1 MKLPRVLIVDD
12 DERICFVATRAL
24 ETVALCDTA
33 HDVGQATRALRRQQ
47 YDLVLVDLSLPGP
60 SGMNLL
66 DELRSQWPQT
76 VAVMLSGATDLA
88 VASEAL
94 HRGAL
99 GYVLKPFRVRDLRIQ
114 VTAALAAAGRST
126 HAARISARAR
136 IVARFADRLDRGGD
150 IACVVVDLEHLSLL
164 SASYGLEAIEPLCD
178 CVERRLCDF
187 DPSIEMLGR
196 LGPSTFAATFADRT
210 AAGLTHAAYALHRTL
225 AVPAVIEDQRIPV
238 AARVGLAIPS
248 PGERADAIITLAE
261 TAVSAARDCGKPFV
275 VYDGDRRNSARAQ
288 QELLADIATA
298 IHRSRLH
305 VAYQPQFDLVT
316 RQCVGFEALARWR
329 HPTRGDVAPSVFI
342 PLAERMDL
350 IHELGTHV
358 LRTATTDLA
367 RLRHN
372 HDTTTP
378 RVSVNASTAELRDE
392 NYPDRMRNA
401 LEDADLPPSALRLEI
416 TESLALDE
424 SDDVRHV
431 LAGIQALGVQLS
443 VNDFGTGYSSFST
456 LTRVPWA
463 EIKLDQSLTT
473 QCRTPTGQE
482 MLRAVI
488 NFGTALDID
497 IVAEGIETTD
507 DLDTLCALGCPYGQ
521 GYLLG
526 HPTPILAD
534 GRAMSRGAAWE
545 HRSEELRTARNN
557 LSRCRT

>member
-1 MKLPRVLIVDD
+1 MTLPRLLIVDD
-12 DERICFVATRAL
+12 DERLCFVATRAL
-24 ETVALCDTA
+24 ETVAFCDTA
-33 HDVGQATRALRRQQ
+33 HDVGQATRALRRQH

-66 DELRSQWPQT
+66 DELRCQWPQT

-88 VASEAL
+88 VATEAL
-94 HRGAL
+94 QRGAL
-99 GYVLKPFRVRDLRIQ
+99 GYVMKPFRVRDLRIQ
-114 VTAALAAAGRST
+114 VTAALAAARRSS
-126 HAARISARAR
+126 HAARVSARAR
-136 IVARFADRLDRGGD
+136 VVARLAGLVDRGGNV
-150 IACVVVDLEHLSLL
+150 ACVVVDLEHLSLL
-164 SASYGLEAIEPLCD
+164 SANYGLEAIEPLCD
-178 CVERRLCDF
+178 CVEQRLCDF

-196 LGPSTFAATFADRT
+196 LGPATFAATFPDRT
-210 AAGLTHAAYALHRTL
+210 AASLTHAAYALHRTL
-225 AVPAVIEDQRIPV
+225 AAPAVIEGQRIPI
-238 AARVGLAIPS
+238 AARVGLAIAS
-248 PGERADAIITLAE
+248 PGESADAIITLAE
-261 TAVSAARDCGKPFV
+261 TAASAARDCGRPFI

-298 IHRSRLH
+298 IHSSRLH

-329 HPTRGDVAPSVFI
+329 HPTRGDVPPSVFI

-350 IHELGTHV
+350 IHELGIHV

-367 RLRHN
+367 RLRHC
-372 HDTTTP
+372 HDTTP
-378 RVSVNASTAELRDE
+378 ARVSVNASTAELRDE

-401 LEDADLPPSALRLEI
+401 LEEADLPPSALRLEI

-431 LAGIQALGVQLS
+431 LTDIQALGVQLS
-443 VNDFGTGYSSFST
+443 VDDFGTGYSSFST

-473 QCRTPTGQE
+473 QCQTPTGQE

-497 IVAEGIETTD
+497 VIAEGIETTD
-507 DLDTLCALGCPYGQ
+507 QLDTLCALGCQYGQ

-526 HPTPILAD
+526 QPTPILANA
-534 GRAMSRGAAWE
+534 RAASRSAKWGHPNE
-545 HRSEELRTARNN
+545 PTRTPRNN
-557 LSRCRT
+557 LSGCQV